1 MWTFFVKGQQLLFPG
16 LMDYPN
22 AFKSLNVENITYIRT
37 KNQKVDNDSVNQRNT
52 GDYVNHKNAA
62 IYCKHIK

>member
-1 MWTFFVKGQQLLFPG
+1 MGLNNMDFFVKGQQLLFPG

-37 KNQKVDNDSVNQRNT
+37 KNQK
-52 GDYVNHKNAA
+52 
-62 IYCKHIK
+62 